1 MVIGVRRLE
10 GVKVAVP
17 KEIIGASIL
26 GLNVIEL
33 FKYYVDTENDLIYFA
48 DNPTPT
54 IEEPLR
60 CGKVHILSPDLKLKL
75 SNVPTEGI

>member
-1 MVIGVRRLE
+1 ME

-17 KEIIGASIL
+17 HVYTDINIL

-33 FKYYVDTENDLIYFA
+33 FKYYVDTENDMIYFA
-48 DNPTPT
+48 DNPNPT

-60 CGKVHILSPDLKLKL
+60 CGKVCEIS
-75 SNVPTEGI
+75 

>member
-1 MVIGVRRLE
+1 ME
-10 GVKVAVP
+10 AVKVAVP
-17 KEIIGASIL
+17 HAITDLNIL

-48 DNPTPT
+48 DNPNPT

-60 CGKVHILSPDLKLKL
+60 CGKVHILSHDMKF
-75 SNVPTEGI
+75 